1 MTDTKTFSLTYEMI
15 ERLFETAVCMTYNP
29 LEPRSAWQYGN
40 ELLKDFFKQ
49 NPQKRGCLCSKTAI
63 FQQDRYNPRF
73 HYFSDGTLIHC
84 SYPQGEKH
92 AEIQENLANEL
103 KRILKLLEIRG
114 LPVKKIYAPQN
125 AMDFIYYSEFLRHI
139 SEQAF
144 IYYSYKT
151 DLYVEALPEKA
162 DFVRECFAGGNVLV
176 TAAKDENLPFCRDFM
191 ALFAD
196 GRYYISEKY
205 ASRFGSANHGK
216 ISLFRQ
222 DYLQFYPYCNPQY
235 VPQEYIDAL
244 YEKAKE
250 FDWYISPEEAQL
262 RQKNGLTADALIKMN
277 KYIDALFQNRTCLT
291 VTNPDFNSSFMAPDS
306 RQYAVFS
313 DGLVVSAYH
322 DETDKIFIRDL
333 VKYFPNLTFR
343 FEKVLAEYIKQL
355 YRRLPEFQ
363 KSATEIYLE
372 MLKQK
377 ARKLKR
383 MTELTHMQALDVVAQ
398 MAGWNDWRSI
408 KIEDEAHARG
418 LIDAEKWRKNTAAD
432 FNPENPLAEEYRH
445 FLKHHK

>member
-1 MTDTKTFSLTYEMI
+1 
-15 ERLFETAVCMTYNP
+15 
-29 LEPRSAWQYGN
+29 
-40 ELLKDFFKQ
+40 
-49 NPQKRGCLCSKTAI
+49 
-63 FQQDRYNPRF
+63 
-73 HYFSDGTLIHC
+73 
-84 SYPQGEKH
+84 
-92 AEIQENLANEL
+92 
-103 KRILKLLEIRG
+103 
-114 LPVKKIYAPQN
+114 
-125 AMDFIYYSEFLRHI
+125 
-139 SEQAF
+139 
-144 IYYSYKT
+144 
-151 DLYVEALPEKA
+151 
-162 DFVRECFAGGNVLV
+162 LV

-250 FDWYISPEEAQL
+250 FDWYISPEDAQL
-262 RQKNGLTADALIKMN
+262 RQKNGITADALIKMN

-313 DGLVVSAYH
+313 DGLVVSVYH
-322 DETDKIFIRDL
+322 DENDKIFVRDL
-333 VKYFPNLTFR
+333 LKYFPNLAFR
-343 FEKVLAEYIKQL
+343 FEKVSAEYIKQL

-363 KSATEIYLE
+363 KGATEIYLE

-383 MTELTHMQALDVVAQ
+383 MTELTHMEALDVVAQ
-398 MAGWNDWRSI
+398 MAGWNDWRSV

-418 LIDAEKWRKNTAAD
+418 LIDAEKWRKNMATD
-432 FNPENPLAEEYRH
+432 FNAENPLAEEYRR